1 LLTVWSSSI
10 VHTVACPVVPPRRA
24 AVVPAGLGGRLG
36 PAPHAGV
43 EAAGAGLLLERAR
56 RGRAEVRRGVVF
68 IHAALLKVSLLFSSA
83 VKSCW
88 SRSEFVTTQ
97 LSHVYTQVRHF
108 RQSRNALTPES
119 SQTTEKSRTAAKM
132 LVLFETAAGYAIFK
146 VLDESKLQQVDSLY
160 KEFETPEKA
169 NKVVKLKHFEK
180 FQDTTEALAAATAL
194 VEGKIGKSLKKVLK
208 KVVAKEA
215 HEQLAISDVKLGGV
229 IKEKL
234 DVSCVHSPAVAELM
248 RCIRGQMENL
258 ITGLP
263 PREISA
269 MSLGLAHSLSRYKL
283 KFSPDKVDTMI
294 VQAISLLD
302 DLDKELNN
310 YIMRCREWY
319 GWHFPELGKVI
330 TDNLAYCK
338 TVRKIGDRTN
348 VAGSDLSDLLPEE
361 IEAEVKLAAEISMG
375 TEVSEQDINN
385 IRHLCDQV
393 VEISEYRTQLY
404 DYLKNRMM
412 AIAPNLTVM
421 VGELV
426 GARLISHAGSLLNLA
441 KHPASTV
448 QILGAEKALFRALKT
463 RKDTPK
469 YGLIYHASLVGQTT
483 AKNKGKISRMLAAKA
498 ALAIRYDALGE
509 DTNAEMGVENRA
521 KLEARLRQLEEKGIR
536 RISGSGKAMAKADKY
551 QHKSEVRIYDP
562 SGDSTIPSTSKKRKF
577 EELKGEESAE
587 EPETPVVKSKKPK
600 KEPVAEEEEAAEET
614 PKKKKKKKDKK
625 AEAEPEEPKDEE
637 EEVTVTESTEK
648 KKKKKKKKE
657 EQIHRGRHFF
667 CGPHSPHPLR
677 EQRTLMSAC
686 SLWISPLRLIQFI
699 PQTLVQKLT
708 TLGLSSTLC
717 NWVLDFLTDRPQSVR
732 IHDVSS
738 SSISLSTGS
747 PQGCVLSP
755 LLFTLLTHDCSAIHP
770 SCLIVKFADDT
781 AVVGRI
787 ANNDESDYRQ
797 EVEAP
802 GGLVQTKQPLH
813 QREEDQGD
821 DRGLQKGQTPPLSP
835 VHRRDCG
842 GSGLQLQEAEAR
854 RAGELSPDLLLQMC
868 GGERPVLLHHRVARQ
883 LLGGREEGSAEGGEG
898 CTEDSGTQSTPPP
911 CRKRASCIMKDP
923 THTAHA

>member
-1 LLTVWSSSI
+1 
-10 VHTVACPVVPPRRA
+10 
-24 AVVPAGLGGRLG
+24 
-36 PAPHAGV
+36 
-43 EAAGAGLLLERAR
+43 
-56 RGRAEVRRGVVF
+56 
-68 IHAALLKVSLLFSSA
+68 
-83 VKSCW
+83 
-88 SRSEFVTTQ
+88 
-97 LSHVYTQVRHF
+97 
-108 RQSRNALTPES
+108 
-119 SQTTEKSRTAAKM
+119 M

-169 NKVVKLKHFEK
+169 NKIVKLKHFEK

-194 VEGKIGKSLKKVLK
+194 TEGKIGKSLKKVLK

-215 HEQLAISDVKLGGV
+215 HEQLAISDLKLGGV

-234 DVSCVHSPAVAELM
+234 DLSCVHSPAVAELM
-248 RCIRGQMENL
+248 RGIRTQMESL

-338 TVRKIGDRTN
+338 AVRKIGDRTN
-348 VAGSDLSDLLPEE
+348 VAGSDLSEILPEE

-375 TEVSEQDINN
+375 TEVSEQDIGN
-385 IRHLCDQV
+385 IKHLCDQV
-393 VEISEYRTQLY
+393 IEISDYRTQLY

-536 RISGSGKAMAKADKY
+536 RISGTGKAMAKADKY
-551 QHKSEVRIYDP
+551 QHKSEVKIYDP

-577 EELKGEESAE
+577 EQVEEEEEAE
-587 EPETPVVKSKKPK
+587 EVATPVVKSKKAK
-600 KEPVAEEEEAAEET
+600 KEAVTEVEEAAAEET
-614 PKKKKKKKDKK
+614 PKKKKKKKKVE
-625 AEAEPEEPKDEE
+625 AEAEEPEEEAVP
-637 EEVTVTESTEK
+637 EVAVTESTEK
-648 KKKKKKKKE
+648 KKKKKKKK
-657 EQIHRGRHFF
+657 
-667 CGPHSPHPLR
+667 
-677 EQRTLMSAC
+677 
-686 SLWISPLRLIQFI
+686 
-699 PQTLVQKLT
+699 
-708 TLGLSSTLC
+708 
-717 NWVLDFLTDRPQSVR
+717 
-732 IHDVSS
+732 
-738 SSISLSTGS
+738 
-747 PQGCVLSP
+747 
-755 LLFTLLTHDCSAIHP
+755 
-770 SCLIVKFADDT
+770 VK
-781 AVVGRI
+781 
-787 ANNDESDYRQ
+787 E
-797 EVEAP
+797 
-802 GGLVQTKQPLH
+802 
-813 QREEDQGD
+813 EEDD
-821 DRGLQKGQTPPLSP
+821 
-835 VHRRDCG
+835 
-842 GSGLQLQEAEAR
+842 E
-854 RAGELSPDLLLQMC
+854 
-868 GGERPVLLHHRVARQ
+868 
-883 LLGGREEGSAEGGEG
+883 
-898 CTEDSGTQSTPPP
+898 
-911 CRKRASCIMKDP
+911 
-923 THTAHA
+923 